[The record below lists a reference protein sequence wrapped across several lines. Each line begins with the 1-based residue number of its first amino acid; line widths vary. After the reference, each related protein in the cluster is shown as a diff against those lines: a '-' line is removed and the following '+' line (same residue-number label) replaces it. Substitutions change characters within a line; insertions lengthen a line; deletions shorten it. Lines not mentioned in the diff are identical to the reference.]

1 MTYLLNTLKGEI
13 EAGFCGVK
21 TYEVRMGELSI
32 FTHHFCDFVAKLA
45 AGRNS
50 VKVQTLGV
58 FRMVEVNGSWDPERK
73 VVILGAYEI
82 RGDDF
87 GPFADYVFNGGFLG
101 WDPNQPDWKPD
112 FVKEAISYVREHM
125 SEIQGQPHSYLRL
138 VPQEQLPSLEGR
150 L

>member
-58 FRMVEVNGSWDPERK
+58 FRMVDVNGSWDPERK

-87 GPFADYVFNGGFLG
+87 GPKITTFRSGS
-101 WDPNQPDWKPD
+101 Q
-112 FVKEAISYVREHM
+112 
-125 SEIQGQPHSYLRL
+125 
-138 VPQEQLPSLEGR
+138 
-150 L
+150 